1 MIRTLMTTRM
11 ITAKEWNYFTTES
24 IEGEN
29 NAVVAEVPFFLSSD
43 KLRLGVQFSTPFLAV
58 QDSSIGDLVT
68 HSVSHSL
75 RSLLI

>member
-43 KLRLGVQFSTPFLAV
+43 KLRLGVQFSTPFLS
-58 QDSSIGDLVT
+58 DPSPIIGNACQ
-68 HSVSHSL
+68 
-75 RSLLI
+75 

>member
-43 KLRLGVQFSTPFLAV
+43 KLRLGVQSSTPFL
-58 QDSSIGDLVT
+58 DLYLYNALCAL
-68 HSVSHSL
+68 SH
-75 RSLLI
+75 RTI

>member
-11 ITAKEWNYFTTES
+11 ITAKEWNYVTTES

-43 KLRLGVQFSTPFLAV
+43 KLRLGVQFSTPFFDIYLYMYNA
-58 QDSSIGDLVT
+58 LCAL
-68 HSVSHSL
+68 SH
-75 RSLLI
+75 RTI

>member
-11 ITAKEWNYFTTES
+11 ITAKEWNYVTTES

-43 KLRLGVQFSTPFLAV
+43 KLRLGVQFSTPFL
-58 QDSSIGDLVT
+58 DLYLYNALCAL
-68 HSVSHSL
+68 SHHT
-75 RSLLI
+75 I

>member
-11 ITAKEWNYFTTES
+11 ITAKEWNYVTTES

-43 KLRLGVQFSTPFLAV
+43 RLRLWRPILNPIFKPISVQCPLC
-58 QDSSIGDLVT
+58 IEPPHNLI
-68 HSVSHSL
+68 L
-75 RSLLI
+75 RGW

>member
-11 ITAKEWNYFTTES
+11 ITAKEWNYVTTES

-43 KLRLGVQFSTPFLAV
+43 KLRHTST
-58 QDSSIGDLVT
+58 SWG
-68 HSVSHSL
+68 
-75 RSLLI
+75 